1 MSQFNSGKWIKNYK
15 NSSLMREANPDGTIS
30 PNEDKEMDELLDFI
44 EERMQEVFYEAEM
57 ETKRIGGQFRQPG
70 YKQQV
75 IKLMEKLIA
84 GFERGR

>member
-1 MSQFNSGKWIKNYK
+1 MKLKNLLK
-15 NSSLMREANPDGTIS
+15 EMNPDGTIS